1 MNYKASPKRYS
12 NMKYRR
18 CGKSGVDLPLISLG
32 LWHNFGGK
40 QLNSEA
46 KKMLFYSFDSGIT
59 HFDLA
64 NNYGPPAGS
73 AETNFGKILSK
84 EFKRYRDELIIS
96 SKAGYDMWKG
106 PYGEWGSK
114 KYIIASCDQS
124 LKRMGLDY
132 VDIFYSHRFDPNTP
146 LEETADALELIYRS
160 GKALYIGISSY
171 SSKKTI
177 EMFNIL
183 KKRKIKIFIHQPSY
197 SLINRWFEK
206 DLDKNLIKLGIG
218 TIAFSPLAQGMLSDK
233 YLKGIP
239 KSSRASDPKSALD
252 KSFVNK
258 KNIKIISDLNQ
269 IAKKRGQTLSQMALA
284 WVLNNKAVTT
294 ALIGAS
300 SVKQIKE
307 NIESLNNLNFSKSE
321 LKEINKKAKD
331 GNINKWARSSSY

>member
-1 MNYKASPKRYS
+1 
-12 NMKYRR
+12 MKYRR

-40 QLNSEA
+40 QLTSEA

-73 AETNFGKILSK
+73 AEANFGKILSK

-96 SKAGYDMWKG
+96 SKAGYDMWEG

-183 KKRKIKIFIHQPSY
+183 KKRNIKIFIHQPSY

-239 KSSRASDPKSALD
+239 KASRASDPKSALD
-252 KSFVNK
+252 KNFINK
-258 KNIKIISDLNQ
+258 RNIKIISDLNQ

-307 NIESLNNLNFSKSE
+307 NIESLNNLNFSKSV

>member
-239 KSSRASDPKSALD
+239 KASRASDPKSALD
-252 KSFVNK
+252 KSFINK
-258 KNIKIISDLNQ
+258 RNIKICLKWDL
-269 IAKKRGQTLSQMALA
+269 
-284 WVLNNKAVTT
+284 
-294 ALIGAS
+294 
-300 SVKQIKE
+300 
-307 NIESLNNLNFSKSE
+307 
-321 LKEINKKAKD
+321 
-331 GNINKWARSSSY
+331 

>member
-40 QLNSEA
+40 QLTSEA

-73 AETNFGKILSK
+73 AEANFGKILSK

-96 SKAGYDMWKG
+96 SKAGYDMWEG

-183 KKRKIKIFIHQPSY
+183 KKRNIKIFIHQPSY

-239 KSSRASDPKSALD
+239 KTSRASDPKSALD
-252 KSFVNK
+252 KSFITK
-258 KNIKIISDLNQ
+258 RNIKIISDLNQ

-284 WVLNNKAVTT
+284 WVLKNKAVTT